1 MRFLRRLSV
10 LVVFCVALHSS
21 SVFGQSTD
29 ARTFKGHT
37 GAVTA
42 VAFSPDAETLASAST
57 DSTIKL
63 WDPKSGQIVAT
74 LTGHVGAVCS
84 LAYSPDGTTLASGG
98 NDADVRL
105 WDLASR
111 TTRATF
117 SSNVA
122 KVRCVAFSPNGERL
136 AVGREDSTI
145 QLWSVKTGHLIATF
159 KGHKRAVLAVL
170 FTPTGNILVSGSAD
184 QSVKLWSLA
193 RNSEMTPDILKERGR
208 HGVIR
213 SLAFSPNG
221 VELALAT
228 NDFVAIWEFSQL
240 DRRFALPRRRNGIIW
255 SARYSPQGRVLAT
268 ACGADPANSA
278 QTRAKKGSSRQSKQI
293 RENEIRLWDSATGRE
308 RGSLNGHTGPVR
320 AIDFSRN
327 GRLLASGSDDKTVML
342 WDVTHFQE
350 FDTAATPDNLAAST
364 ANEVSP
370 VSNSNSTVEADE
382 MGCNEDVSTVVLE
395 LDGFSTGVAS
405 RPKKGKVPNPNL
417 LRGLPERPRVHS
429 GNGTVFEYRAARGL
443 SGAGGGHTVG
453 SGGGGGGGGGGDAS
467 HRGGDRDKKHE

>member
-1 MRFLRRLSV
+1 MRFLHPVAMFVFYWTVVLS
-10 LVVFCVALHSS
+10 ASA
-21 SVFGQSTD
+21 FGQSTE
-29 ARTFKGHT
+29 ARTLKGHAGT
-37 GAVTA
+37 VTA
-42 VAFSPDAETLASAST
+42 VAFSPDGTTLASASA
-57 DSTIKL
+57 DSNIKL
-63 WDPKSGQIVAT
+63 WNAKTGQLVTT
-74 LTGHVGAVCS
+74 LSGHVGTVCS
-84 LAYSPDGTTLASGG
+84 VAYSPDGTMLASGG
-98 NDADVRL
+98 SDGDVRL
-105 WDLASR
+105 WDLALR
-111 TTRATF
+111 TTRATLT
-117 SSNVA
+117 SNVS

-136 AVGREDSTI
+136 AAGREDSTI
-145 QLWSVKTGHLIATF
+145 QLWSVKTGNLITTF
-159 KGHKRAVLAVL
+159 KGHKRAVLAAV

-193 RNSEMTPDILKERGR
+193 RDAEMTPDVLKERGR

-240 DRRFALPRRRNGIIW
+240 DRRFALSRRRKGIIW
-255 SARYSPQGRVLAT
+255 SARYSPQGRLLAT
-268 ACGADPANSA
+268 ACGADPANSTQA
-278 QTRAKKGSSRQSKQI
+278 HAKKGSSGQSKQV

-320 AIDFSRN
+320 AIDFSPD

-342 WDVTHFQE
+342 WDVAHLQE
-350 FDTAATPDNLAAST
+350 FDMPSTPDDLAAKT

-370 VSNSNSTVEADE
+370 VSSSDVPVEADE
-382 MGCNEDVSTVVLE
+382 MGCDDGIPSVVLE
-395 LDGFSTGVAS
+395 LDGFAPSVAR

-417 LRGLPERPRVHS
+417 FRGLPERPREDS
-429 GNGTVFEYRAARGL
+429 GNGTAFQYRAARGL

-453 SGGGGGGGGGGDAS
+453 SGGGGGGAGEAS